1 MKVHRSEWGGSG
13 DVLQR
18 NASGAHRDR
27 VLETVE
33 ETRVG
38 HIEQGQT
45 ATVGAGQMCGKQ
57 LGIDSRCAYSGI
69 GEGSGGVDDRLT
81 QSVSHCCSRACLSA
95 AASASSTASRSPS
108 RT

>member
-1 MKVHRSEWGGSG
+1 
-13 DVLQR
+13 
-18 NASGAHRDR
+18 
-27 VLETVE
+27 
-33 ETRVG
+33 
-38 HIEQGQT
+38 
-45 ATVGAGQMCGKQ
+45 MCGKQ